1 MLVRQWINFAQ
12 DGITKEVIPENIVEI
27 VLACN
32 NICLTI
38 SVPPDMLGFSTI
50 SL

>member
-12 DGITKEVIPENIVEI
+12 DGITTKVIPETIDEM

-32 NICLTI
+32 IICLTI
-38 SVPPDMLGFSTI
+38 SIPLDMLGFSTM